1 MKLTE
6 EQEAIRNAYVAGEQL
21 VVQAGAGTGK
31 TSTLIALAEALPRKR
46 ATYIA
51 FNKSIQLEAAKKFS
65 NNVTARTAHSL
76 AYAKFG
82 RLYAQRLNA
91 PRVTTATAARFLGV
105 SSHDVPTFDGQFKHF
120 NTYQLV
126 RIINETVANFCRS
139 DSEKIEA
146 WHVPLT
152 LGIDPLGERGVP
164 TRGLGHF
171 ALAEY
176 VLPFANVA
184 WEDLKKREGKMRFTH
199 DHYLKMYALSKPVIQ
214 GDVLFF
220 DECQPEGTMVTTPE
234 GLKAIE
240 ELKEGDS
247 VTSYDQKSLRLRSK
261 PSIITS
267 VGTRTINE
275 NLVVASTESG
285 KQSKYAMNHICIAKI
300 GGAFV
305 GKHIVYI
312 MQRGQDFR
320 VGVTAGNHGK
330 NGGSSGFAGRL
341 REEKG
346 DRLWAIAAYDKR
358 EDALFLENVISV
370 RYEIPQLR
378 FTHSHT
384 KNIRAITTQEK
395 LDNFWKKCGANT
407 VAAIKCLE
415 HYGRKIDYPL
425 SERAFTGSVSQ
436 IRNNYLMYTRAIE
449 IRACNLMSGMEVLDA
464 DVLQERKDKKH
475 KREDEAW
482 TPITVTK
489 EWYKGT
495 VWSLNVEPDHTYIA
509 DGIVTHN
516 CQDANPVIASIVNN
530 QKHLQKIFVG
540 DENQAIMGFTGAVSA
555 MTDFA
560 KVPGVKTLS
569 LSQSFRFG
577 QAVADSAN
585 EMLGLLGSAMKLRGF
600 DQIPS
605 RIEDLTSD
613 QAAAVLCRTN
623 AGTLQEIVDVQ
634 QSGKKAALVGGIDQI
649 KNFVIAAIDL
659 QERSKTNHPELMMFT
674 SWDEL
679 KNYVDKDADGGDL
692 ATLVKIVEVNDSTKL
707 LNALNSCVDESRA
720 DVTISTAHKAKGRE
734 WDSVKIGAD
743 FSIVKE
749 DPTTGNRS
757 EMGRP
762 EKMLAYVALTRAEVT
777 LDPGCLM
784 QDVHEI
790 RTMREAEEVT
800 V

>member
-31 TSTLIALAEALPRKR
+31 TSTLIALAEALPQKR

-51 FNKSIQLEAAKKFS
+51 FNKSIQVEAAKKFG

-214 GDVLFF
+214 GNVLFF
-220 DECQPEGTMVTTPE
+220 DE
-234 GLKAIE
+234 A
-240 ELKEGDS
+240 
-247 VTSYDQKSLRLRSK
+247 
-261 PSIITS
+261 
-267 VGTRTINE
+267 
-275 NLVVASTESG
+275 
-285 KQSKYAMNHICIAKI
+285 
-300 GGAFV
+300 
-305 GKHIVYI
+305 
-312 MQRGQDFR
+312 
-320 VGVTAGNHGK
+320 
-330 NGGSSGFAGRL
+330 
-341 REEKG
+341 
-346 DRLWAIAAYDKR
+346 
-358 EDALFLENVISV
+358 
-370 RYEIPQLR
+370 
-378 FTHSHT
+378 
-384 KNIRAITTQEK
+384 
-395 LDNFWKKCGANT
+395 
-407 VAAIKCLE
+407 
-415 HYGRKIDYPL
+415 
-425 SERAFTGSVSQ
+425 
-436 IRNNYLMYTRAIE
+436 
-449 IRACNLMSGMEVLDA
+449 
-464 DVLQERKDKKH
+464 
-475 KREDEAW
+475 
-482 TPITVTK
+482 
-489 EWYKGT
+489 
-495 VWSLNVEPDHTYIA
+495 
-509 DGIVTHN
+509 
-516 CQDANPVIASIVNN
+516 QDANPVIKSIVMN
-530 QKHLQKIFVG
+530 QDHLQKVLVG
-540 DENQAIMGFTGAVSA
+540 DENQAIYGFTGALDA
-555 MTDFA
+555 MGEFA
-560 KVPGVKTLS
+560 KTGATVLPLT
-569 LSQSFRFG
+569 QSFRFG

-634 QSGKKAALVGGIDQI
+634 HSGKKAALVGGIDQI

-679 KNYVDKDADGGDL
+679 RSYVENDADGGDL
-692 ATLVKIVEVNDSTKL
+692 ATLVKLVENNDSTKL
-707 LNALNSCVDESRA
+707 LNALNSCVTEAQA

-734 WDSVKIGAD
+734 WNSVKIGAD

-762 EKMLAYVALTRAEVT
+762 EQMLAYVALTRAEVT

-784 QDVHEI
+784 QDVTEI
-790 RTMREAEEVT
+790 RALREAEEVT